1 MILLTTSRRPT
12 RSVRTLCRDLSHV
25 IPGVLRVNRGK
36 MSKDEIA
43 EKALEVKAEKVVI
56 INRWKGGPGKIEL
69 FKLDFGKLQPIPP
82 LIYLR
87 GVKLRREIPGALI
100 RGRRIRTLA
109 IEELNNSTGEI
120 GNLKNA
126 LKNFF
131 DLPVASQE
139 EAKKGMYDAL
149 MRMKIDQT
157 GCIIVTFMFTAEKR
171 ETGPRMIISHLIWE
185 I

>member
-1 MILLTTSRRPT
+1 M
-12 RSVRTLCRDLSHV
+12 RTLCRDLSHV
-25 IPGVLRVNRGK
+25 IPGVLRINRGK
-36 MSKDEIA
+36 MSKNEIA
-43 EKALEVKAEKVVI
+43 EKALEVKAEKVAV

-69 FKLDFGKLQPIPP
+69 FNLDFGKLQPVPP

-100 RGRRIRTLA
+100 RGRRIKNLA
-109 IEELNNSTGEI
+109 IEQPDNPTGEI
-120 GNLKNA
+120 EKFKSA

-131 DLPVASQE
+131 SLPVVSQE
-139 EAKKGMYDAL
+139 EAESGLYDAI
-149 MRMKIDQT
+149 MKMKLDQT
-157 GCIIVTFMFTAEKR
+157 GRIIVTFIFAAERK